1 MRSHKK
7 DTVNTN
13 LPAPATLLAEELVAW
28 FEKAARDLPWRQ
40 ERTPYRVWL
49 SEIMLQQTRVATVI
63 DYFLRFTERFP
74 DVHALASAEQD
85 EVLALW
91 SGLGYYARGRNLHRA
106 A

>member
-85 EVLALW
+85 EVLAFW